1 MINMIN
7 RISIYIVPI
16 ILILYGKGGGV
27 ALVCVLK
34 KLVKQRY
41 TALPPLLCTPLFIII
56 FYIERDGRSC
66 AKNGIATLHSSP
78 HVRMYV

>member
-1 MINMIN
+1 MIN

-41 TALPPLLCTPLFIII
+41 TALPP
-56 FYIERDGRSC
+56 R
-66 AKNGIATLHSSP
+66 
-78 HVRMYV
+78 VRHYL